1 MTAFYKFLALGASVV
16 FVLQI
21 NIRAADETAQE
32 RPSICNPLDL
42 DYRFELSG
50 QSFREAADPTAI
62 YFHGEYW
69 IFASKTGGYWHSPD
83 FVHWNLV
90 EPTGLPLEAW
100 APTVVAIKDRL
111 YFATTDSGIYTT
123 DDPSK
128 GHWVL
133 VSKDLNVGHDADL
146 FLDDDGRL
154 YLYSGCSNKDP
165 IWGQQLDIAH
175 DFTPIGPRVNLVFP
189 DLLHRGW
196 EARRSTIEPDDLASD
211 TAHPKAPWI
220 EGSWMNKAE
229 GRYCLQYAAPGTECD
244 TYGDGVFV
252 SDHPLGPFVY
262 QPYSPFSLKPTGF
275 ARGAG
280 HSSTFQDAK
289 GNYWHIVTITIS
301 KRDMF
306 ERRLGVYP
314 VRFFPDGQMACNTYL
329 GDYPQYPP
337 GVADDPFD
345 SNSPGWMLLS
355 LNKPVTASSELPGF
369 PADNAVDENLHDWW
383 SAVTGNPGEWLQVD
397 LGKMCRISAV
407 QLNFADQDSR
417 QFGRLRHDA
426 YRYRVDASDDATH
439 WTTMLDRKDNTRDA
453 PHEYVQ
459 LAAAQTARYVRITN
473 LHTPARARFS
483 MSGLRIFG
491 NSPGPA
497 PAAPT
502 NVVASRNPKDDRS
515 LQATWATAP
524 GADFY
529 VVRYGIRADRL
540 YSNFQV
546 YNATNVEIN
555 LLNSG
560 VNYFVTVDAI
570 NGSGITAGTNVV
582 SVPST
587 TR

>member
-1 MTAFYKFLALGASVV
+1 
-16 FVLQI
+16 
-21 NIRAADETAQE
+21 
-32 RPSICNPLDL
+32 
-42 DYRFELSG
+42 
-50 QSFREAADPTAI
+50 
-62 YFHGEYW
+62 
-69 IFASKTGGYWHSPD
+69 
-83 FVHWNLV
+83 
-90 EPTGLPLEAW
+90 
-100 APTVVAIKDRL
+100 
-111 YFATTDSGIYTT
+111 
-123 DDPSK
+123 
-128 GHWVL
+128 
-133 VSKDLNVGHDADL
+133 
-146 FLDDDGRL
+146 
-154 YLYSGCSNKDP
+154 
-165 IWGQQLDIAH
+165 
-175 DFTPIGPRVNLVFP
+175 
-189 DLLHRGW
+189 
-196 EARRSTIEPDDLASD
+196 
-211 TAHPKAPWI
+211 
-220 EGSWMNKAE
+220 
-229 GRYCLQYAAPGTECD
+229 
-244 TYGDGVFV
+244 
-252 SDHPLGPFVY
+252 
-262 QPYSPFSLKPTGF
+262 
-275 ARGAG
+275 
-280 HSSTFQDAK
+280 
-289 GNYWHIVTITIS
+289 
-301 KRDMF
+301 MF